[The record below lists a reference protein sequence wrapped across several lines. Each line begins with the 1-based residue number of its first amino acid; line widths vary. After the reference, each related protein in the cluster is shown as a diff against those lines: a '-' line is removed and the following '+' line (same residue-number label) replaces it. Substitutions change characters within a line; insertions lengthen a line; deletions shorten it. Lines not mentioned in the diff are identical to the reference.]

1 MRVYQKIQRWLDT
14 TECDYS
20 TLSLDNNNFKI
31 YSDTLYSYGD
41 HWPLAYRFKTAR
53 GINPLGELDY
63 GWCLLINRATYSG
76 QTAITTHHLYD
87 ALANTKTD
95 YDVIEINGKTHLG
108 RAHRTR
114 NADLM
119 FATMN
124 PKSITTNRYYRGDYH
139 IGTGIN
145 HWPAHHRDMLSQRSI
160 NHQMF
165 ATLYHHRPYRDDDPI
180 VKLLNLD
187 TTFTQTDLDKRKDE
201 IHNHAV
207 AFANTINKIQHRYL
221 YESIRHKDT
230 QHQKKKTADAIMTPC
245 IDAFVKQYMDVCIM
259 DRLPRAVKD
268 LIADPKLDT
277 LYEAWIQNKIDLNKK
292 IATTTNPSHLHDE
305 QHIIKKYQRVL
316 KIDDVM
322 LEKQQII
329 KGLSE

>member
-31 YSDTLYSYGD
+31 YSNTLYSYGD

-76 QTAITTHHLYD
+76 QTAVTTHHLYD
-87 ALANTKTD
+87 ALNNTKTD
-95 YDVIEINGKTHLG
+95 YDLISINGKTHLG
-108 RAHRTR
+108 RAHSTR

-119 FATMN
+119 FATIN
-124 PKSITTNRYYRGDYH
+124 PKSITNNRYYKGEYT
-139 IGTGIN
+139 IGYGIN
-145 HWPAHHRDMLSQRSI
+145 HWPPNNMSSGQSY
-160 NHQMF
+160 NQTMF
-165 ATLYHHRPYRDDDPI
+165 ANLYHHRPYRDDDPI

-201 IHNHAV
+201 IHKHAV
-207 AFANTINKIQHRYL
+207 ALANVINRIQHRYL

-230 QHQKKKTADAIMTPC
+230 QHHKKKTADAIMTPC
-245 IDAFVKQYMDVCIM
+245 IDAFIKQYMDFIII
-259 DRLPRAVKD
+259 DRLPRSVKD

-277 LYEAWIQNKIDLNKK
+277 LLEAWIQNKKDLNKN
-292 IATTTNPSHLHDE
+292 IATTTNPSHLLDE
-305 QHIIKKYQRVL
+305 QHIIKKYQRML
-316 KIDDVM
+316 KIDDDL
-322 LEKQQII
+322 LEKRQII